1 MKTSVTLEKYIFI
14 SSYFYDF
21 LFFFILMLY
30 DFFFTMKNV
39 FFREFVFDFTKPCT
53 FSEIIK
59 ALVLV
64 EHLSTTGF

>member
-1 MKTSVTLEKYIFI
+1 
-14 SSYFYDF
+14 
-21 LFFFILMLY
+21 MLY